1 MKTKTT
7 YYEREN
13 QIKASLRLDKY
24 DSGLIKV
31 SLFDSV
37 KKEFVYEET
46 FEENESDVAEKLY
59 SISQKQLIPFFD
71 EIYERIENI
80 VIIKEKKNEKK

>member
-7 YYEREN
+7 YYYRNEE
-13 QIKASLRLDKY
+13 IKASLTLREY
-24 DSGLIKV
+24 TSGNVNV

-46 FEENESDVAEKLY
+46 FDKNESYVAEKLY
-59 SISQKQLIPFFD
+59 SVSQKELIPFFD
-71 EIYERIENI
+71 KVEETIQED
-80 VIIKEKKNEKK
+80 VKLK